1 MKVLTKYVFALS
13 LVVFPSSLIIAN
25 FIPFTI
31 SSLKGNNLL
40 FLALHRTR
48 DSAIL
53 GNLPAATFFFLLS
66 QSKSCA
72 FD

>member
-13 LVVFPSSLIIAN
+13 VVVFPSSLIIAN
-25 FIPFTI
+25 SIPFTI
-31 SSLKGNNLL
+31 SSLEGNNLL

-53 GNLPAATFFFLLS
+53 GNLPAATFFLLS
-66 QSKSCA
+66 QSKSYA

>member
-13 LVVFPSSLIIAN
+13 VVVFPSSLIIAN
-25 FIPFTI
+25 SIPFTI
-31 SSLKGNNLL
+31 SSLEGNNLL

-53 GNLPAATFFFLLS
+53 GNLPAATFFFAVS
-66 QSKSCA
+66 IKIIC
-72 FD
+72 F